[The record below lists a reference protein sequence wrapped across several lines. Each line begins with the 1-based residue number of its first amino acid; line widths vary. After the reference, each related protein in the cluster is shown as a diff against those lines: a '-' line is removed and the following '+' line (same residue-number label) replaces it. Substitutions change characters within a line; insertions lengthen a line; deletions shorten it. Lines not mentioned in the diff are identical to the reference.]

1 MFSRILSNL
10 PKWLAP
16 AVLALGLAACGGGG
30 GSSTG
35 ASTGPQGCSSA
46 TCGNAVLTLTD
57 APGDFASY
65 TVGVTSIQLTKADG
79 TVVETLPAATT
90 VDFTQLVDVTEL
102 VGSTAIPQGEYVAA
116 TMTLDYSNAS
126 IFVYTD
132 SADTQTTQVGSVVTQ
147 VTNTSVT
154 PATTT
159 TQQLWPAQQ
168 GVSST
173 VQVTVKLDSA
183 HHFFVTPGKL
193 SRLALDFNLANSNT
207 VALTNQQW
215 VVTVLPTLLA
225 SAVPT
230 DQKSIRVRG
239 KVASVDLTNKTY
251 TVTVAPFDDTAA
263 NGTQVLVNTTAST
276 TFYVD
281 GKSLNQSDGL
291 TALNADGAGTLSVAF
306 GTLSTSDGSF
316 TATAVLAGTSVQSP
330 KLDRLR
336 GVVIALPACPT
347 GTATGIVC
355 LTVRGGRILDHVSD
369 ANAFMPHDITLEIGA
384 NTLLSVAGNP
394 TASPTLASP
403 SVGSKITAFGTR
415 VAATSATGNA
425 SFDATSGMLRLEVT
439 ALWGV
444 VDAGGI
450 GNGTVTLN
458 LQAIEGLGVAAFD
471 FTGTGSDPTKY
482 VVTTG
487 ALPLANTAASA
498 ALRFFGFVQPFGS
511 APPDFNAETLV
522 NFTDTSA
529 VLDAGF
535 GMGSAAAL
543 TVSGNAITLNVS
555 DPALGWMHY
564 IRIGPQVIDLTK
576 LTTNLAIVPDAAS
589 TGPFMIRSGIKE
601 AAASNAMGWNS
612 SVTVYN
618 SAADFL
624 AALTTDLGTSGT
636 KVEQVLA
643 VGHYDA
649 TSNTL
654 TVEQMIVNLD

>member
-1 MFSRILSNL
+1 MLAKILSNL
-10 PKWLAP
+10 PRWLAP
-16 AVLALGLAACGGGG
+16 AVFALGLAACGGG
-30 GSSTG
+30 SSGG
-35 ASTGPQGCSSA
+35 ASMGPQGCSSA

-65 TVGVTSIQLTKADG
+65 KVGVTSIQLTKADG
-79 TVVETLPAATT
+79 TVVETLPAATM

-102 VGSTAIPQGEYVAA
+102 VGATAIPQGEYVAA

-154 PATTT
+154 PPTTA
-159 TQQLWPAQQ
+159 TQQLWPAQT

-183 HHFFVTPGKL
+183 HHFFVNPGKL

-251 TVTVAPFDDTAA
+251 TVTVAPFDDQDG
-263 NGTQVLVNTTAST
+263 NGTQVLVNTTAT
-276 TFYVD
+276 TSFEVD
-281 GKSLNQSDGL
+281 GKSLNQTDGL
-291 TALNADGAGTLSVAF
+291 TALSTDGAGTLAIAF

-316 TATAVLAGTSVQSP
+316 TATQVLAGTSVQNA

-336 GVVIALPACPT
+336 GVVIARPACPT
-347 GTATGIVC
+347 GTASGVVC
-355 LTVRGGRILDHVSD
+355 LVVRGGHIEDHVSD
-369 ANAFMPHDITLEIGA
+369 VDAFMPHDVTLEIGS

-403 SVGSKITAFGTR
+403 SVGSKITAFGTKI
-415 VAATSATGNA
+415 AATSATGSA
-425 SFDATSGMLRLEVT
+425 TFDATSGMLRLEVT

-444 VDAGGI
+444 VDASGI

-458 LQAIEGLGVAAFD
+458 LQAIEGLGVGAFD

-482 VVTTG
+482 VVATG
-487 ALPLANTAASA
+487 ALPMSNTAAA
-498 ALRFFGFVQPFGS
+498 ATLRFFGFVQPFGS
-511 APPDFNAETLV
+511 APPDFNADTLV

-535 GMGSAAAL
+535 GMGSTAAL
-543 TVSGNAITLNVS
+543 TVSGTTITLNVA

-576 LTTNLAIVPDAAS
+576 LSGNVAIVPDTAS
-589 TGPFMIRSGIKE
+589 TGPFMIRSGIK
-601 AAASNAMGWNS
+601 AMASSSSMGWNS
-612 SVTVYN
+612 DVTIYN

-654 TVEQMIVNLD
+654 TAEQVIVNLD